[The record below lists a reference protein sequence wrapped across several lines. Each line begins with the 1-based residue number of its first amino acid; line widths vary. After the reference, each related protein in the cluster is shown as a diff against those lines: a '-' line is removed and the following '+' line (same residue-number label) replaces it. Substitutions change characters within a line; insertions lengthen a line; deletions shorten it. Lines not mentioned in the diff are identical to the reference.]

1 MSGRGIALY
10 PASLD
15 PIHHGHI
22 DVAIRASRFFDQ
34 IIVAIYENPKSK
46 AVLFDIDE
54 RVELARRVF
63 QKHPE
68 IRVEKYNVLTVSYA
82 QSVGASAL
90 IRGLRVFG
98 DFEFEFRMGIANK
111 KLAPEIETIAILSD
125 EQYIHISSS
134 TIREIAELGGDVSSM
149 VPPVVEKALKLKFCN
164 ITH

>member
-15 PIHHGHI
+15 PIHYGHI
-22 DVAIRASRFFDQ
+22 DVAIRASRFFDK

-63 QKHPE
+63 QEYPK
-68 IRVEKYNVLTVSYA
+68 IKVEKYNVLTVAYA

-149 VPPVVEKALKLKFCN
+149 VPPVVENALKLKFCHQ
-164 ITH
+164 TH